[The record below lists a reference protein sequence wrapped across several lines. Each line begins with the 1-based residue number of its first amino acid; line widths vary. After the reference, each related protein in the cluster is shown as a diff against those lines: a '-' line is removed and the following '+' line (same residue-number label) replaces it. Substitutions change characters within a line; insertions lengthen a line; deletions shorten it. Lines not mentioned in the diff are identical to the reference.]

1 MNRNKNIALSKLADI
16 IGEFDLNSQ
25 ITESVETGEPFIII
39 ESWKEL
45 GTIQRE
51 LNREMAPKFFHKPY
65 IDFMNIQGNKAFQ
78 DMRPQSK
85 PPYTVPNGLHE
96 LDHWFDWGFSDEF
109 STCEN
114 CGRSFQYSHNS
125 YDDIPRWAMIDR
137 LGIFCHECIR
147 DEFEEE
153 YIESV
158 TNNPKQAL
166 KITIINESRLAKL
179 GWKKLDEKYENGFHQ
194 GMNDKPID
202 VYNKLKDKYDVIFTF
217 MPSQFYVE
225 FWAWTK
231 PKEEDT

>member
-1 MNRNKNIALSKLADI
+1 MNRNREIALSKLADI
-16 IGEFDLNSQ
+16 IGKFELNSQ

-39 ESWKEL
+39 EEWSEL

-51 LNREMAPKFFHKPY
+51 LNRCMAPKFFYKHY
-65 IDFMNIQGNKAFQ
+65 IDFLNIQGDGAFE
-78 DMRPQSK
+78 DMRPQSE

-96 LDHWFDWGFSDEF
+96 LNDWFDWGFSDEYT
-109 STCEN
+109 TCEN
-114 CGRSFQYSHNS
+114 CGKSFQYSQGS
-125 YDDIPRWAMIDR
+125 YIDIPKWALIDG

-158 TNNPKQAL
+158 TNNPEQAL
-166 KITIINESRLAKL
+166 KITIIDEQRLIEL
-179 GWKKLDEKYENGFHQ
+179 GWTEPEPNEEYKNGLHQ

-217 MPSQFYVE
+217 MPSQFYVA

-231 PKEEDT
+231 LKE